1 MLHIGG
7 DDIPW
12 ISRRGD
18 GKGRVLPR
26 TTAPSPS
33 PESWPTEKSPLHLPR
48 HSLLHDE
55 GKAVLAL
62 KGVIELDQVH
72 MAELVHDGDL
82 VLHILLAA
90 SDGRGVSK
98 KWVRKMSQLC
108 LPRHTHAHIL
118 LSCSHIRS
126 PTHHPNQVLTIEGT
140 LLQSP
145 CSTDRK
151 PEAQEGSLE
160 VQRDPAAQGV
170 R

>member
-1 MLHIGG
+1 M
-7 DDIPW
+7 DIW
-12 ISRRGD
+12 RGE

-33 PESWPTEKSPLHLPR
+33 PESRPTEKSLLHLPR

-72 MAELVHDGDL
+72 MAELVHDVDL

-98 KWVRKMSQLC
+98 KWVR
-108 LPRHTHAHIL
+108 R
-118 LSCSHIRS
+118 
-126 PTHHPNQVLTIEGT
+126 
-140 LLQSP
+140 
-145 CSTDRK
+145 
-151 PEAQEGSLE
+151 
-160 VQRDPAAQGV
+160 
-170 R
+170 